1 MVADEEVG
9 QSAHALGEASERL
22 YGCHLSRGPP
32 TEDGFYYDMALPD
45 NGSVHS
51 THWQPIESLVSKI
64 GKEKQKFERLE
75 MSKED
80 LLKMFANNEF
90 KKHYIE
96 HNVPD
101 GTRSTVY
108 RSRFSP
114 RCAQLRE
121 GILVANE
128 NLPDGP
134 FIDFCRGPHIPD
146 TGRIGAFAV
155 QKNSATYFLGDA
167 KNTSLQ
173 RIAGISFPDKKQ
185 MAEHKKMLEEA
196 AKRDH
201 RRLGKEQSIFFF
213 HPYSPGSAF
222 WQPHGMRIYDAV
234 VDYLKEEYWNRGY
247 DMVKSPNIFSQELF
261 ETSGHWYHYKEDMF
275 HWQRQLDDD
284 QEGKPGEEK
293 GEAKH
298 IGLKPMNC
306 PGHALMFRERERSY
320 RELPLRYAEFG
331 VLHRDEPSGGLSGL
345 TRVRRFEQDDGHIFC
360 REDQI
365 KTEMDDLFDFLQQ
378 FYGVLGLTF
387 KLRLSTRN
395 PEKFMGKI
403 ETWDRAEAML
413 KESLIAFSKSSNVEW
428 ELNEGDG
435 AFYGPKIDI
444 AVLDCLKRSWQ
455 CATIQ
460 LDFLQ
465 PENFGLEYMSGE
477 AAEKVKQEAQEEH
490 AKPAAD
496 AAAQDGSADKRK
508 VKPVS
513 PGCARPV
520 MIHRAMAGSIERFV
534 AILMEH
540 FAGKWPFWLSPR
552 QILIIPIFKGSYDYA
567 QELREIFR
575 KQKMYADVD
584 LSGEVLKKKIRRG
597 QLAQYNFVLGQYHTS
612 SPPNRRTLT
621 NVDV

>member
-1 MVADEEVG
+1 
-9 QSAHALGEASERL
+9 
-22 YGCHLSRGPP
+22 
-32 TEDGFYYDMALPD
+32 
-45 NGSVHS
+45 
-51 THWQPIESLVSKI
+51 
-64 GKEKQKFERLE
+64 
-75 MSKED
+75 
-80 LLKMFANNEF
+80 
-90 KKHYIE
+90 
-96 HNVPD
+96 
-101 GTRSTVY
+101 
-108 RSRFSP
+108 
-114 RCAQLRE
+114 
-121 GILVANE
+121 
-128 NLPDGP
+128 
-134 FIDFCRGPHIPD
+134 
-146 TGRIGAFAV
+146 V

-167 KNTSLQ
+167 NNTSLQ

-201 RRLGKEQSIFFF
+201 RRLGKDQSLFFF

-222 WQPHGMRIYDAV
+222 WQPHGMRVYDAV
-234 VDYLKEEYWNRGY
+234 VDYLKEEYWNRDY
-247 DMVKSPNIFSQELF
+247 DLVKSPNIFSQELF
-261 ETSGHWYHYKEDMF
+261 ETSGHWHHYKEDMF
-275 HWQRQLDDD
+275 HWLRHLDEEQDGQPAD
-284 QEGKPGEEK
+284 GKHPT
-293 GEAKH
+293 EAKH

-306 PGHALMFRERERSY
+306 PGHALMFGERERSY

-345 TRVRRFEQDDGHIFC
+345 TRVRRFEQDDAHIFC

-365 KTEMDDLFDFLQQ
+365 KAEMDDLFDFLSK
-378 FYGVLGLTF
+378 FYGILGLTF

-395 PEKFMGKI
+395 PDKFMGKI

-413 KESLIAFSKSSNVEW
+413 KESLIAFSAQGNVEW

-460 LDFLQ
+460 LDFMQ
-465 PENFGLEYMSGE
+465 PENFSLEYMTGE
-477 AAEKVKQEAQEEH
+477 RADQVK
-490 AKPAAD
+490 
-496 AAAQDGSADKRK
+496 AAAQEAEGQEKAPAEEAHPTEEGSGKRRI
-508 VKPVS
+508 KPVS

-567 QELREIFR
+567 QELRGIFR

-597 QLAQYNFVLGQYHTS
+597 QLAQYNFVLG
-612 SPPNRRTLT
+612 
-621 NVDV
+621 